1 MAPSTCRSM
10 FHLYQKTEV
19 SKSSKSASRTTTE
32 SENSVITIEIG
43 IHYLW
48 LVFTNIRFSLGPASI
63 NIPHDNKIKLRA
75 VIDNS
80 QIDLFVQNR
89 IHFALMVFFQHGRV
103 SVRLRYQNIERL
115 TIDHLKL
122 DALKVFG
129 NTKC

>member
-1 MAPSTCRSM
+1 M
-10 FHLYQKTEV
+10 
-19 SKSSKSASRTTTE
+19 
-32 SENSVITIEIG
+32 
-43 IHYLW
+43 
-48 LVFTNIRFSLGPASI
+48 
-63 NIPHDNKIKLRA
+63 IKLRA

>member
-32 SENSVITIEIG
+32 SENSLS
-43 IHYLW
+43 YLW
-48 LVFTNIRFSLGPASI
+48 LVFTNIRFSLGPAPI

-103 SVRLRYQNIERL
+103 SML
-115 TIDHLKL
+115 
-122 DALKVFG
+122 
-129 NTKC
+129 

>member
-80 QIDLFVQNR
+80 QIDLFVHRLWLWIGWLGFRLQN
-89 IHFALMVFFQHGRV
+89 
-103 SVRLRYQNIERL
+103 
-115 TIDHLKL
+115 TIKRSLLK
-122 DALKVFG
+122 
-129 NTKC
+129 